1 MMNAIKSIFHK
12 IFGGITAGTVVRTM
26 FFFLALVNQILSATG
41 RSPLPITNEQ
51 IESLVT
57 VGFTVITGLIAWWK
71 NNSFTAAAIAADK
84 EMKALKGK

>member
-51 IESLVT
+51 KVLLPLALRSSL
-57 VGFTVITGLIAWWK
+57 A
-71 NNSFTAAAIAADK
+71 
-84 EMKALKGK
+84 